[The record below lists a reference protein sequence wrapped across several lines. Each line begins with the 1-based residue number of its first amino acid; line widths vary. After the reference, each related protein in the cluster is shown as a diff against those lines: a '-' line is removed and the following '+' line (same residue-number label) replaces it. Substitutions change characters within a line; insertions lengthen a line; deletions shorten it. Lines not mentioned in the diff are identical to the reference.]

1 MSCTDP
7 RQPQAHDA
15 AANAP
20 QSGRQRVVLHVGTP
34 KSGTTYLQELL
45 WASRP
50 ALAEAGVLYPGEHPG
65 AHFHAVLDAQQRSFH
80 GHVDPGVAGAWDRIV
95 AAARDHQGTTVVSH
109 ELFGDLSGAEAAR
122 ALADLDFAEVHVV
135 VTVRDLAR
143 QLPAV
148 WQEDVKNRHALPFAD
163 FLDMVRP
170 GSDRPDEQRPAAD
183 TTEGHAEAFWLRH
196 DVPAVLRRWAAG
208 LPAEQVHVVTVP
220 PQGADPALLWE
231 RFAAVVGV
239 DPAVATQPD
248 GRRNQ
253 SLGRAESELL
263 RRLNE
268 RLDYGVE
275 WPLYAARITH
285 HLAVGALAGRPG
297 SARLTLPA
305 GERAWVSAAADAV
318 VAELAALDCTV
329 TGDLEDLRVPARGRD
344 DDRPADLAEL
354 LDAALDAIA
363 ALIPVGPPP
372 APQPAPEPA
381 PAGGPVAVAQPV
393 AVPEPAAVAEPA
405 VPVLPQPRLP
415 GAHVVARA
423 GRDRGAR
430 LWRRVV
436 GARALPPRP
445 AADAP
450 VETAGV

>member
-1 MSCTDP
+1 MVM
-7 RQPQAHDA
+7 HI
-15 AANAP
+15 
-20 QSGRQRVVLHVGTP
+20 GTP
-34 KSGTTYLQELL
+34 KSGTTFLQELL
-45 WASRP
+45 WESRP

-65 AHFHAVLDAQQRSFH
+65 AHFHAVLDARQRSFH
-80 GHVDPGVAGAWDRIV
+80 GYVDPGVAGAWDRIV

-109 ELFGDLSGAEAAR
+109 ELFGDLSSEEAAR

-148 WQEDVKNRHALPFAD
+148 WQEDVKNRHALPFPD
-163 FLDMVRP
+163 FLEMVRP
-170 GSDRPDEQRPAAD
+170 GSGRPDEQRPAAD
-183 TTEGHAEAFWLRH
+183 ATEGHAEAFWLRH

-220 PQGADPALLWE
+220 PQGADPGLLWE

-275 WPLYAARITH
+275 WPLYASRITH

-318 VAELAALDCTV
+318 VAELAALECTV
-329 TGDLEDLRVPARGRD
+329 TGDLEDLRVAAHSRD
-344 DDRPADLAEL
+344 DDAAVGLEEL
-354 LDAALDAIA
+354 LDAALDAMA
-363 ALIPVGPPP
+363 ALIPVGPP
-372 APQPAPEPA
+372 APEPA
-381 PAGGPVAVAQPV
+381 PAEEPGPAE
-393 AVPEPAAVAEPA
+393 EPAAEVPAAE
-405 VPVLPQPRLP
+405 VPVLPEPRV
-415 GAHVVARA
+415 AAVHVAARS

-445 AADAP
+445 AAGAL
-450 VETAGV
+450 VEPAGV